1 MTIQPIRI
9 LSVFVLLLLGFVF
22 GILPL
27 LQKVSHAN
35 REYFGM
41 ANAGAGGV
49 FLGSGLLHMLPDG
62 QDGFAKMGLDSYPWA
77 LLLMGCGFFST
88 MIIELFL
95 SPGHEAIIK
104 LGGALPQE
112 KSCVSPLPSISESVE
127 VQENWETSPDILT
140 NTNIETKAN
149 SNISFSSTSTL
160 LEMMKARSYTEPGF
174 STFLNFPRMNRIRS
188 LSSSRTKTPTDE
200 ERQCL
205 LSPAENCDGSPGPF
219 RREAQE
225 NCARQCWR
233 STTLPEKKWESSND
247 PPLQDELSNQIK
259 VRYYSRLFETG
270 FETAVKLQERIGVG
284 DKRSVPTIIIPN
296 ATGENLSKLTAV
308 IFVVILSL
316 HSFITGLATGS
327 SEASLRGYTIIFL
340 ALCVHKIV
348 AAMALGIA
356 IKKANLTMR
365 RGCMYVTIF
374 AISTPTGVASGLFLA
389 ESLKSETEKLAF
401 TSVAISIGSGSF
413 VYLAIMENIVEE
425 FVESTK
431 NRKCKLGMCLTGF
444 ALMSG
449 LAYFD

>member
-1 MTIQPIRI
+1 MTVQPIRI
-9 LSVFVLLLLGFVF
+9 LSVFVLMLLGFVF

-27 LQKVSHAN
+27 RQKVSHAN

-49 FLGSGLLHMLPDG
+49 FLGSGLLHMLPDA

-95 SPGHEAIIK
+95 SPGHEAIIE
-104 LGGALPQE
+104 LGGSLPQE
-112 KSCVSPLPSISESVE
+112 KLSMSPLALIGESTE
-127 VQENWETSPDILT
+127 EHENQETSSNILT
-140 NTNIETKAN
+140 NTNIGCN
-149 SNISFSSTSTL
+149 SNVSFSSPSSAIKL
-160 LEMMKARSYTEPGF
+160 KKARSYTEPAF
-174 STFLNFPRMNRIRS
+174 STFLNFLPMSRIRS
-188 LSSSRTKTPTDE
+188 LSSGKTKTATDE
-200 ERQCL
+200 ERHCL
-205 LSPAENCDGSPGPF
+205 LSPAETCDNGSPGPF
-219 RREAQE
+219 RRQAQE
-225 NCARQCWR
+225 NCVRQCWKSATVR
-233 STTLPEKKWESSND
+233 EKKEDVNNNLSL
-247 PPLQDELSNQIK
+247 PDELSNQIH

-270 FETAVKLQERIGVG
+270 FETAVKLQERSGAV
-284 DKRSVPTIIIPN
+284 DRRSVPTIIIPN
-296 ATGENLSKLTAV
+296 DNEENLSKLTAV

-327 SEASLRGYTIIFL
+327 SEASPSGYTIIFL

-348 AAMALGIA
+348 ASMALGIA
-356 IKKANLTMR
+356 VKKANLTMKK
-365 RGCMYVTIF
+365 GCMYVSTF
-374 AISTPTGVASGLFLA
+374 AISTPSGVATGLFLA
-389 ESLKSETEKLAF
+389 QSLKSETAKLAF
-401 TSVAISIGSGSF
+401 TSVAMSIGSGSF

-431 NRKCKLGMCLTGF
+431 NRKCKLIMCLTGF